1 MGQLKRAL
9 AEKNMN
15 HHGKRDTLKR
25 RLKEHIKVEKLIA
38 AGLMEASENRNVDYF
53 VVIDFEA
60 TCEEK
65 NPPGFKHEVRKE
77 REKERTNVLGFPDC
91 RTVLFP
97 SGQFLFASGK
107 FLFGILSKSI
117 STFPLEIDVY

>member
-1 MGQLKRAL
+1 MGELKRTL

-15 HHGKRDTLKR
+15 NHGKRDTLKR

-77 REKERTNVLGFPDC
+77 RERERNNVFGFPDC
-91 RTVLFP
+91 RTVYFRPASFYLRPASFYSEFCRNRFP
-97 SGQFLFASGK
+97 HF
-107 FLFGILSKSI
+107 LSK
-117 STFPLEIDVY
+117 